1 MYIHIYIYIYGTYGT
16 VFKMTDFSLEVP
28 MFKGSL
34 ILYNKVQQAQQ
45 SSFPVMPGHPEP
57 FNVEASAGQPFLE
70 IQE

>member
-1 MYIHIYIYIYGTYGT
+1 
-16 VFKMTDFSLEVP
+16 